1 MKQQTIVISLGG
13 SLIVPDGIDTAF
25 LTRFKKI
32 ITNYAKK
39 NKVIIICGGG
49 NTSRI
54 YQKHLRIM
62 NNRVDRKTLDI
73 LGVAITKIN
82 ALLLHGI
89 LDRHAESRLL
99 ADPTKKI
106 TIKKNIIIGHGWRWG
121 YSSDKVAVMAA
132 KTFGVQA
139 VVNLSNIMYV
149 YNKDP
154 KKFKNAK
161 YFKAMTWSQLRKIV
175 GNKWNPGAHVPFD
188 PVAARLAQ
196 KWKQRLIV
204 MKGSDLKNFE
214 NFLHGKK
221 FSGTTVEY

>member
-1 MKQQTIVISLGG
+1 
-13 SLIVPDGIDTAF
+13 
-25 LTRFKKI
+25 
-32 ITNYAKK
+32 
-39 NKVIIICGGG
+39 
-49 NTSRI
+49 
-54 YQKHLRIM
+54 
-62 NNRVDRKTLDI
+62 
-73 LGVAITKIN
+73 
-82 ALLLHGI
+82 
-89 LDRHAESRLL
+89 
-99 ADPTKKI
+99 
-106 TIKKNIIIGHGWRWG
+106 
-121 YSSDKVAVMAA
+121 MAA